1 MCTAIVFYFVDLL
14 YLIILNRGRGRGR
27 QKTQRYVQ
35 HPPARPVPL
44 CILPPPPASP
54 SAHLHPLS
62 HPHLIVA
69 FAFDALCQQQ
79 FNSIEL
85 NLTPLLECLSASA
98 FASSSSSSSEPLLHF
113 MSSCS
118 PVASAGPCTSH
129 GCAGHCHCPYV

>member
-1 MCTAIVFYFVDLL
+1 MCTSIVFYFVDLL

-27 QKTQRYVQ
+27 QKPNDIFSIRTGQPL
-35 HPPARPVPL
+35 HTSLFIPPAHL
-44 CILPPPPASP
+44 
-54 SAHLHPLS
+54 HLHPLL

-85 NLTPLLECLSASA
+85 NLTPLLECLSAFT

-113 MSSCS
+113 MSSSS
-118 PVASAGPCTSH
+118 PAASAGPCTSH